1 MPRTLIHA
9 ALLALGL
16 TLAQAPVVRVQDPY
30 VRLVP
35 PTLKDTAAYMTLENL
50 GTKPLRLVGG
60 STPAA
65 AMVMPMRGVS
75 EVRGGQEVKGM
86 RPVEHLEIP
95 PKGRLVLKPGG
106 DHLMLVGLKAPL
118 KEGQKIPLTLRF
130 AGGLSQTLEPTVQAR

>member
-1 MPRTLIHA
+1 MSMPRTLIHA

-75 EVRGGQEVKGM
+75 EVRGGQEVKGCA
-86 RPVEHLEIP
+86 RWSTSRSP
-95 PKGRLVLKPGG
+95 PRAAWCSNP
-106 DHLMLVGLKAPL
+106 AA
-118 KEGQKIPLTLRF
+118 IT
-130 AGGLSQTLEPTVQAR
+130 